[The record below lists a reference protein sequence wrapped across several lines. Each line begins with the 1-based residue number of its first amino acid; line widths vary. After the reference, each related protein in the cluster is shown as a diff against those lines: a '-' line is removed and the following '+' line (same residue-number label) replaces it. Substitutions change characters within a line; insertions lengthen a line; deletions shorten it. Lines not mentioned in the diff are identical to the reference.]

1 MHDGRKK
8 SIAGKISKL
17 VENAEDPLTSRVNIE
32 RVIFR
37 DGVSYK
43 FTAGYVE
50 LLDNLIKE
58 LMIKDRYNEKFS
70 ETHIRSEIESI
81 TSKLIKERNLSKL
94 NEYIDLLVLDLESY
108 CPMKTVYLPLF
119 GIDLVGDTIKIGKV
133 TLRRMDDYH
142 TNILIERFTR
152 VIDKSQGDASL
163 KKSSIRREIE
173 LIDKYIRNRT
183 CALFEVGAEA
193 DKALELA
200 EKETQRVIEL
210 FRYAIPALYS
220 SDKRVVIGLQGEYSG
235 QLRHVPII
243 SATDES
249 CSIKNYRVGPL
260 FPLELSPENIDIMNK
275 IGVFILGELLER
287 DELNDFEETLLL
299 SIEWFSRSQT
309 QIEKKNRLLNL
320 ITCMETLLNP
330 GGVEPIQ
337 KSISQ
342 GVAIILND
350 DPLRRKKL
358 KDRIIELYK
367 FRSTVIHGRK
377 NEILNS
383 DIRELTH
390 IVGSLIMVLIKMK
403 DQCQFESKND
413 LANWIE
419 YRIFGGSPENWM
431 DYRKSLIIT

>member
-1 MHDGRKK
+1 M
-8 SIAGKISKL
+8 
-17 VENAEDPLTSRVNIE
+17 V
-32 RVIFR
+32 
-37 DGVSYK
+37 
-43 FTAGYVE
+43 
-50 LLDNLIKE
+50 
-58 LMIKDRYNEKFS
+58 FS
-70 ETHIRSEIESI
+70 FA
-81 TSKLIKERNLSKL
+81 N
-94 NEYIDLLVLDLESY
+94 
-108 CPMKTVYLPLF
+108 
-119 GIDLVGDTIKIGKV
+119 
-133 TLRRMDDYH
+133 
-142 TNILIERFTR
+142 TN
-152 VIDKSQGDASL
+152 
-163 KKSSIRREIE
+163 RE
-173 LIDKYIRNRT
+173 
-183 CALFEVGAEA
+183 
-193 DKALELA
+193 
-200 EKETQRVIEL
+200 
-210 FRYAIPALYS
+210 
-220 SDKRVVIGLQGEYSG
+220 
-235 QLRHVPII
+235 
-243 SATDES
+243 
-249 CSIKNYRVGPL
+249 
-260 FPLELSPENIDIMNK
+260 
-275 IGVFILGELLER
+275 
-287 DELNDFEETLLL
+287 
-299 SIEWFSRSQT
+299 
-309 QIEKKNRLLNL
+309 KNRLLNL